1 MISKSCAKDS
11 IAKHTYMHY
20 SKSSILFDRFWLSSR
35 EVTIKR
41 YSFGN
46 YFNCEY
52 ICSLFLENKKK
63 CWLLMKKKNL
73 HCLHPHIK
81 DTPVTSD
88 VSLAPSCHG
97 VPGIRSRG

>member
-20 SKSSILFDRFWLSSR
+20 SKSSILFDRFRLSSR

-52 ICSLFLENKKK
+52 ICSLFLENKK
-63 CWLLMKKKNL
+63 M
-73 HCLHPHIK
+73 
-81 DTPVTSD
+81 
-88 VSLAPSCHG
+88 LALDEKEEPALPSS
-97 VPGIRSRG
+97 SR

>member
-41 YSFGN
+41 YSLSN

-52 ICSLFLENKKK
+52 ICSLFVEKEKK
-63 CWLLMKKKNL
+63 M
-73 HCLHPHIK
+73 
-81 DTPVTSD
+81 
-88 VSLAPSCHG
+88 LALDEKEEPALPSS
-97 VPGIRSRG
+97 SR